1 MVYGAAGCLIVVNYS
16 TGDMRCQY
24 EIGENEK
31 MEKWK
36 ISPFAALGL
45 YKTPVT

>member
-31 MEKWK
+31 MENFSFRRPRSLQNAGNM
-36 ISPFAALGL
+36 I
-45 YKTPVT
+45 